1 MNHSRRWSIDSARR
15 DATLSALQA
24 LRAAGQ
30 FTRLEVAHWLPDSPA
45 PAPDAEAGWTLVLE
59 VSDDGV
65 LESECAV
72 PDGAEVALR
81 RRGARRA
88 EVVAWTTVVSGTT
101 PPGALSADVDDLG
114 VWVGVDG
121 VSRVG
126 RVSIS
131 AESLAG
137 IEPRTGLHVLSL
149 KDCAGITDLRPL
161 AGLTALHTLTC
172 WGCDYLS
179 DIRPLRGLTALRDL
193 DLSFAD
199 DVDDLTPLSEHFALR
214 SLNLEYCLIRTLEPL
229 ERLTELEVL
238 SLSHCYAFRDV
249 DSLIPLTGLRELN
262 LHGTG
267 GLRDVE
273 MLAGLTELT
282 TLNLAECGYLRD
294 LTPLRG
300 LTKLR
305 SLNVYFGP
313 KPAALRALRGMAGL
327 VVSRERPA
335 PASAPCSTGLC
346 GVRG

>member
-65 LESECAV
+65 LESECVV
-72 PDGAEVALR
+72 PDGAEVAMR

-126 RVSIS
+126 RVTIS

-179 DIRPLRGLTALRDL
+179 DIHPLRGLTALRDL

-199 DVDDLTPLSEHFALR
+199 DVDDLPRPRRRARRASPGCAADAQRGAPL
-214 SLNLEYCLIRTLEPL
+214 
-229 ERLTELEVL
+229 
-238 SLSHCYAFRDV
+238 
-249 DSLIPLTGLRELN
+249 
-262 LHGTG
+262 
-267 GLRDVE
+267 
-273 MLAGLTELT
+273 
-282 TLNLAECGYLRD
+282 
-294 LTPLRG
+294 
-300 LTKLR
+300 
-305 SLNVYFGP
+305 
-313 KPAALRALRGMAGL
+313 
-327 VVSRERPA
+327 VSPRRERASLGQMEDLRKTPTHDHSPRTVRA
-335 PASAPCSTGLC
+335 ASA
-346 GVRG
+346 